1 MSGPVFAP
9 EHTGFYVSASGILTR
24 KTNNKGDKFMRNELF
39 KHLQTMAE
47 QYYAGNVSIIDEF
60 CQLYC
65 LGREQRKAAL
75 AKAKHREEAQA

>member
-9 EHTGFYVSASGILTR
+9 EHTGFYVSASGILNR
-24 KTNNKGDKFMRNELF
+24 GTNNKGDKFMRNELF